1 MAIRTKGD
9 MWALNALVA
18 VGLIAVFLFGFFMVA
33 SVVLPGDI
41 AEIKAS
47 VVGSS
52 YGSQLLNIFRVPVRG
67 MNIADIVSGSSVSGV
82 SCPDVSDALRFV
94 YGPDMS
100 YSLTVDQ
107 AVLCSGGSLK
117 KSVLKSE
124 FVLPSYD
131 GSVHNVSVEV
141 SK

>member
-1 MAIRTKGD
+1 MAKGD

-33 SVVLPGDI
+33 SAVLPGDI

-47 VVGSS
+47 VAGSS
-52 YGSQLLNIFRVPVRG
+52 HSSQLINIFRVPVKG
-67 MNIADIVSGSSVSGV
+67 MNIADIVSGS
-82 SCPDVSDALRFV
+82 DVKCSDLADALRFV
-94 YGPDMS
+94 YGSGVS
-100 YSLTVDQ
+100 YTFSVDK
-107 AVLCSGGSLK
+107 AVLCLGGSLK
-117 KSVLKSE
+117 KSVLKRE